1 MNMHDSAFSP
11 IGSNACCC
19 WQSNM
24 YGADKP
30 LLDVRTALVED
41 LLKLTELLERPGPLL
56 SVQCLPSA
64 DWDEFLDALRTTGTS
79 LTRYGASI
87 WLYLTL
93 LLRVEVETR
102 IRKKLAT
109 AVCVAA
115 RSVSSVAE
123 ESHVAAICSM
133 LTVVGDGLR
142 GADCH
147 DDDYVATR
155 VNGCIAYLR
164 LLGRSPA
171 AYTPS
176 SANALQEWFAAAQ
189 PHATDELGDAC
200 LELATVA
207 QAASASGILN
217 TAWRLLKAL
226 CLDTRTDRA
235 FTAHVLAHAAAG
247 CAQAAG
253 RDSEEA
259 LLAARFHCSNFMR
272 LAKEAPSLQVH
283 EGKGNL
289 QAFPLEVVL
298 CAVRS
303 ELGAF
308 STSMPNPLLEK
319 VVAISL
325 EKWTAGSS
333 LQQFQEVKWPE
344 TGQCH
349 AYDRLFAKVAL
360 PLLASKKIS
369 DHGVRGQGRLLPAVL
384 DAAQASEAKESS
396 NEGADALAV
405 LCAHGAPG
413 ARRRLLA
420 WTLSESVSLY
430 SLALRVHLFL
440 TTRLGAARAL
450 AWAQFLMRG
459 SDLVGGSRK
468 CALRAQSQVC
478 SCIAVM
484 STSCHP
490 NLLSP
495 WVQNLF
501 FSELCRADELLLVRR
516 IVASH
521 PSVADELA
529 EKLTTDVQAAPSPAK
544 LRCLCSIVRLMP
556 KEKLKVMCEM
566 LRSILRSDSFDAA
579 TRAEAWAAH
588 ARCCERLGDVSNFRV
603 GMRYAIKHFDK
614 SDVTGTRVALVLSR
628 VGGALFEG
636 SAGAIEGLCCATW
649 PLRAAGLAAAASAM
663 TQDAPAAVRQVS
675 RTAVSAFDEDFIAQS
690 DRLELPSKRRRLL
703 QCLVNLPDK
712 FVKAEGEEDISDLCE
727 LSVSKIKSWLGD
739 SRS

>member
-1 MNMHDSAFSP
+1 
-11 IGSNACCC
+11 
-19 WQSNM
+19 M
-24 YGADKP
+24 YCADKP
-30 LLDVRTALVED
+30 LLDVRTALVQD
-41 LLKLTELLERPGPLL
+41 LLKLTELLELPGALL

-64 DWDEFLDALRTTGTS
+64 DWDEFLDALRTTGAS
-79 LTRYGASI
+79 LTRYGATI
-87 WLYLTL
+87 WRYLTL
-93 LLRVEVETR
+93 LLRVEVGTLT
-102 IRKKLAT
+102 RKKLAT

-115 RSVSSVAE
+115 LSVSSVVE
-123 ESHVAAICSM
+123 ESNVAAICSM
-133 LTVVGDGLR
+133 LTVAGDGLR

-147 DDDYVATR
+147 DVDCIATR

-164 LLGRSPA
+164 LLARSPA

-176 SANALQEWFAAAQ
+176 TANALQEWFAAAQ

-200 LELATVA
+200 LELATSA

-235 FTAHVLAHAAAG
+235 FTAHVLAHAAAA
-247 CAQAAG
+247 CAQAAC

-259 LLAARFHCSNFMR
+259 MLAARFHCSNFLR
-272 LAKEAPSLQVH
+272 LAKEAPSLQAH
-283 EGKGNL
+283 GKGQENV

-303 ELGAF
+303 ELGGV

-333 LQQFQEVKWPE
+333 DQVQEEKWPE

-360 PLLASKKIS
+360 PLLASKKIPWEFS
-369 DHGVRGQGRLLPAVL
+369 LQGRLLPAVL
-384 DAAQASEAKESS
+384 DAAQASEAKEFT

-413 ARRRLLA
+413 ARKRLLT

-430 SLALRVHLFL
+430 GVALRVHLFL
-440 TTRLGAARAL
+440 TSRLGAERAL
-450 AWAQFLMRG
+450 AWAQFLMKG
-459 SDLVGGSRK
+459 SDLLGGSRQ

-478 SCIAVM
+478 SCIAVLL
-484 STSCHP
+484 SSCHP
-490 NLLSP
+490 NFLIP
-495 WVQNLF
+495 WVQNM
-501 FSELCRADELLLVRR
+501 FSSEMCRAEELLLVRR
-516 IVASH
+516 IVASR
-521 PSVADELA
+521 PTVADELA
-529 EKLTTDVQAAPSPAK
+529 EKLTTNVQAAPSPAK
-544 LRCLCSIVRLMP
+544 LRCLGNIARLMP

-579 TRAEAWAAH
+579 TRAEAWAVH
-588 ARCCERLGDVSNFRV
+588 AWCCERLGDVSNFRV
-603 GMRYAIKHFDK
+603 GMRYAIKYFDK
-614 SDVTGTRVALVLSR
+614 SDVMGTRVALVLSR

-663 TQDAPAAVRQVS
+663 SEDAPAAVRQVS
-675 RTAVSAFDEDFIAQS
+675 RTAVSAFDEGFIAQS
-690 DRLELPSKRRRLL
+690 DRLEVPSKRRRLL

-712 FVKAEGEEDISDLCE
+712 FDKAEGEEDISHLCE
-727 LSVSKIKSWLGD
+727 LSLSKIKSWQSWLQ
-739 SRS
+739 SPV